1 MKIRTIRQKQRALQK
16 EIQKPV
22 VGTHVFGNL
31 YGVDSFLLKDLAA
44 TKEIILKAAE
54 LGNLHIIDVIEKQ
67 FNIINSPDLGGVSV
81 IALLVESHIA
91 VHTWP
96 ESNYVTVDI
105 YSCGKDS
112 KPEAAL
118 DYIVSKF
125 SPADV
130 EKFETR
136 R

>member
-1 MKIRTIRQKQRALQK
+1 MKIRAIKQKQKALQK
-16 EIQKPV
+16 EIQRPM

-31 YGVDSFLLKDLAA
+31 YGVDSALLKDLAA
-44 TKEIILKAAE
+44 TKEIIKKASE
-54 LGNLHIIDVIEKQ
+54 LGNLHIIDIMERQ
-67 FNIINSPDLGGVSV
+67 FNVINSPDLGGVSV

-105 YSCGKDS
+105 YSCGEES
-112 KPEAAL
+112 RPETTF

-125 SPADV
+125 NPADV
-130 EKFETR
+130 EKFETKR
-136 R
+136 